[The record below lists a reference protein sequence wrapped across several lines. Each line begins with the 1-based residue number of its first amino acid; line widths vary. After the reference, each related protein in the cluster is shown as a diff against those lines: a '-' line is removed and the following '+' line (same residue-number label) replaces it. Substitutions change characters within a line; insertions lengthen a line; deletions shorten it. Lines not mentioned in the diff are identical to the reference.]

1 MRRNLV
7 RILIATFFALF
18 EVACVVFFALGIAF
32 VVILLKGGRIIGG

>member
-18 EVACVVFFALGIAF
+18 EITCVVVFAFGIAF
-32 VVILLKGGRIIGG
+32 IVVLLKGGRVIGG